1 MNKIKIL
8 FLTLSFILIIVFLG
22 RNLNPFSSRMF
33 QFHDETQPA
42 RVQQFTSNLKRL
54 EIPPRVA
61 YDFDQKKGYPVFNFY
76 SPFAY
81 WVTSFINLTGL
92 SIIVSLK
99 LSFLLALLTAFLG
112 TFLFFRLVFDFYPA
126 LLGGIFYVTSLYFPV
141 DIFVRGNLAE
151 IWFLALLP
159 LGFYFILLNSQKP
172 NKLTF
177 FFGTLILSF
186 IFTSHNIYS
195 LISIPII
202 IIFSFLLK
210 NKRQNLLMLGS
221 SLLLTAY
228 FWLPALTEMKYTIA
242 KEMAAKT
249 NFHDHFL
256 CWWQLW
262 QSPWGFGGSTAG
274 CIEDG
279 ISFMIGKIQIIFFV
293 LGSAFFAF
301 NYFKCH
307 SRPHSGTGSSGNPE
321 QKALDP
327 RFHGNDKHVQI
338 RLILLY
344 FVVSTILLLFLTTYQ
359 SQFIWNFFSPLM
371 SVIQFPWR
379 FIGISLLGIVFLSSY
394 FFQKL
399 KIPLKNFFTIFI
411 IISVLI
417 INGKHFYGK
426 EINNNTFEKK
436 YLSQEY
442 IQNKAAL
449 AIPEYFPN
457 ENVKIRYGK
466 TEIEKV
472 GNLISVITMI
482 LLLIYILKKS
492 KHK

>member
-1 MNKIKIL
+1 M
-8 FLTLSFILIIVFLG
+8 IVFFG
-22 RNLNPFSSRMF
+22 KNLNPFSPTMF

-42 RVQQFTSNLKRL
+42 RIQQFTSNLKKI

-61 YDFDQKKGYPVFNFY
+61 YDFNQKKGYPVFNFY
-76 SPFAY
+76 SPFSY
-81 WVTSFINLTGL
+81 WITSLINITGFNIIN
-92 SIIVSLK
+92 SIK

-112 TFLFFRLVFDFYPA
+112 TFLFLRLTFDFYPA

-151 IWFLALLP
+151 IWFLALFP

-172 NKLTF
+172 SNLRF
-177 FFGTLILSF
+177 FLGAFILSF

-195 LISIPII
+195 LISIPLI

-210 NKRQNLLMLGS
+210 NKKQNLLMIGS

-279 ISFMIGKIQIIFFV
+279 MSFMIGKIQVIFFI
-293 LGSAFFAF
+293 LGITLFLHDLFIKNKKLNLTLLFFIV
-301 NYFKCH
+301 Y
-307 SRPHSGTGSSGNPE
+307 P
-321 QKALDP
+321 L
-327 RFHGNDKHVQI
+327 
-338 RLILLY
+338 
-344 FVVSTILLLFLTTYQ
+344 LLLFLTTYQ
-359 SQFIWNFFSPLM
+359 SRFIWDFFSPLM

-379 FIGISLLGIVFLSSY
+379 FIGLSLIGITFLSGY

-399 KIPLKNFFTIFI
+399 KIPLKNFFIIFI

-426 EINNNTFEKK
+426 VISNNAFEKK
-436 YLSQEY
+436 FLSQEY
-442 IQNKAAL
+442 IENKAAL
-449 AIPEYFPN
+449 SIPEYFPKG
-457 ENVKIRYGK
+457 NVKISYGK
-466 TEIEKV
+466 TKVEKV

-482 LLLIYILKKS
+482 LLLFYIIKKS
-492 KHK
+492 KKL